1 MSTVQAPPARPS
13 PAERITQFIER
24 NGGDHKRWFIGVTCN
39 PREQL
44 ICEHCINST
53 RDPFLIIGCDTA
65 DEARRVEYS
74 LRKKLGG
81 WGKRFDGLDPAAIF
95 VYTFRLSSATVPNL
109 T

>member
-95 VYTFRLSSATVPNL
+95 VYTFRLSSAPVPNL

>member
-13 PAERITQFIER
+13 PAERIAQFIER

>member
-24 NGGDHKRWFIGVTCN
+24 HGGDHKRWFIGVTCN

-44 ICEHCINST
+44 ICAHCINST

-65 DEARRVEYS
+65 EEARRVEYS

>member
-81 WGKRFDGLDPAAIF
+81 WGKRCDGLDPAAIF

>member
-44 ICEHCINST
+44 ICEHCINSA

>member
-81 WGKRFDGLDPAAIF
+81 WGKRFDGVDPAAIF
-95 VYTFRLSSATVPNL
+95 VYTFRLNSATVPNL

>member
-1 MSTVQAPPARPS
+1 MSTVQAPPARQS
-13 PAERITQFIER
+13 PVERITQFIDR
-24 NGGDHKRWFIGVTCN
+24 NGGDHRRWFIGVTCN

-44 ICEHCINST
+44 ICEHCINSS
-53 RDPFLIIGCDTA
+53 RDPFLIVGCDTA

-81 WGKRFDGLDPAAIF
+81 WGKRFDGVDPAAIF

>member
-1 MSTVQAPPARPS
+1 MSTVQAPSARSS
-13 PAERITQFIER
+13 PAERITQFIDR

-53 RDPFLIIGCDTA
+53 RDPFMIVGCDTA

-81 WGKRFDGLDPAAIF
+81 WGKRFDGVDPAAIF

-109 T
+109 I

>member
-24 NGGDHKRWFIGVTCN
+24 NGGDHKCWFIGVTCN

>member
-13 PAERITQFIER
+13 PAERFTQFIDR
-24 NGGDHKRWFIGVTCN
+24 NGGDHRRWFIGVTCN
-39 PREQL
+39 SREQL

-53 RDPFLIIGCDTA
+53 RDPFLIVGCDTA

-81 WGKRFDGLDPAAIF
+81 WGKRFDGVDPAAIF

>member
-13 PAERITQFIER
+13 PAERITQFIEH

>member
-95 VYTFRLSSATVPNL
+95 VYTFRLSSATIPNL

>member
-1 MSTVQAPPARPS
+1 MSTVQAPPSRPS
-13 PAERITQFIER
+13 PAERITQFIDR
-24 NGGDHKRWFIGVTCN
+24 NGGDHRRWFIGVTCN

-53 RDPFLIIGCDTA
+53 RDPFLIVGCDSGE
-65 DEARRVEYS
+65 EARRVEYS

>member
-24 NGGDHKRWFIGVTCN
+24 NGGEHKRWFIGVTCN

>member
-13 PAERITQFIER
+13 PAERITQFIDR
-24 NGGDHKRWFIGVTCN
+24 NGGDHRRWFIGVTCN

-53 RDPFLIIGCDTA
+53 RDPFLIVGCDTA

-81 WGKRFDGLDPAAIF
+81 WGKRFDGVDPAAIF

>member
-13 PAERITQFIER
+13 QAERITQFIDR
-24 NGGDHKRWFIGVTCN
+24 NGGDHRRWFIGVTCN

-53 RDPFLIIGCDTA
+53 RDPFLIVGCDTA

-81 WGKRFDGLDPAAIF
+81 WGKRFDGVDPAAIF

>member
-81 WGKRFDGLDPAAIF
+81 WGKRFDGIDPAAIF